1 MTRTGVVQSIVL
13 FMAGAGVAALGFV
26 TSRHEGGEEIVF
38 PEAPLRAL
46 SSRLEAIEAL
56 LRASARE
63 TAVPS
68 IEAPAVD
75 ARRVP
80 DEEPA
85 SVLLLREIRDRL
97 SALSI
102 SPLNTVAVPGGVEK
116 NAVRIV
122 QVLDTDKRDP
132 KALLQRHFCWSR
144 AQVYAAY
151 GMPDYRGSGIGAS
164 EWMYVLNDGGT
175 ELHFNFVEG
184 LVNNVYTTAR

>member
-1 MTRTGVVQSIVL
+1 MTRAGVLNSL
-13 FMAGAGVAALGFV
+13 LLLTAGAGAAAVGFAAC
-26 TSRHEGGEEIVF
+26 RHECGAGLVF
-38 PEAPLRAL
+38 PEATLRAVAN
-46 SSRLEAIEAL
+46 RLEAIEAL

-63 TAVPS
+63 TAVPA
-68 IEAPAVD
+68 IEAPAVN
-75 ARRVP
+75 AKRVS

-85 SVLLLREIRDRL
+85 SVLLLREIRDQL

-102 SPLNTVAVPGGVEK
+102 SPLDAVAVTGGVEK
-116 NAVRIV
+116 KPARIV
-122 QVLDTDKRDP
+122 QMLDADKRDP

-151 GMPDYRGSGIGAS
+151 GMPDYRGSGVGAS